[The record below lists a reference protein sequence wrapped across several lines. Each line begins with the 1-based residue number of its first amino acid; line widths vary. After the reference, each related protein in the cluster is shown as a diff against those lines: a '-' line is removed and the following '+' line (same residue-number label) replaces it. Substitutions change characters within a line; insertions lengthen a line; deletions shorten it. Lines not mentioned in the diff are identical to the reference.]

1 MSKDQKMLENIRS
14 PKDIKNMT
22 YAELDELSSEIRE
35 TIINTVSANGGHLA
49 SNLGTVE
56 ATIALHRVFNAPDDK
71 IIFDVSHQCY
81 AHKLL
86 TGRQAEFSSLR
97 KHNGISGF
105 TNPSESAYDT
115 VIAGH
120 SGTSLSTALGFA
132 QAAKING
139 DDKWAV
145 AVIGDGSFT
154 NGMAYEALN
163 NCGNTGLNL
172 IILLNDNEMSI
183 SKNVG
188 GMHHSLSTI
197 RTSKRYFAF
206 KHVVKKVCMSIPVIG
221 GGLVSAAKHI
231 RDIGKRLTVNYNIFE
246 SLGCDYIGPV
256 DGNNIKKL
264 EDALKE
270 AKTKHCP
277 SVVHIITKKGK
288 GYAPAEEYPE
298 NYHSTPAFDKSKG
311 LTAAEESGFSAEF
324 GKYMCELAAK
334 DKRICAVTAAMI
346 EGTGLKTFAERFP
359 DRFFDTAISEEHAAT
374 FSAGLTNAGMRPVF
388 AVYSTFAQRIYD
400 QIFHDAALQKIPLVT
415 AIDRAGI
422 VGADGATHQGIY
434 DVSLFSGIPG
444 IRIYSP
450 ETYAEMRRCFDV
462 AFEGNTPAMVRYPRG
477 QEAVYNRSAFTD
489 FGDLT
494 AAGASVPDAVII
506 TYGRICKNAYSA
518 SLLLEKLGISVKIIK
533 LIQICPLNT
542 EKIFALAKGAKLL
555 YLLEEGIKSGSVSEK
570 IASAMS
576 ENNIQ
581 NVKCIIRAID
591 NSFVAHGSIEDLLE
605 DYSLDAQSIAKEI
618 YIALNSK

>member
-1 MSKDQKMLENIRS
+1 MLKDLKMLENIKS

-22 YAELDELSSEIRE
+22 YAELDELASEIRE
-35 TIINTVSANGGHLA
+35 TIIETVSANGGHLA
-49 SNLGTVE
+49 SNLGMVE
-56 ATIALHRVFNAPDDK
+56 ATIALHRVFNTPEDK

-81 AHKLL
+81 THKLL

-105 TNPSESAYDT
+105 TSTFESEYDT

-132 QAAKING
+132 QAAKMNG
-139 DDKWAV
+139 EDKFAV

-163 NCGNTGLNL
+163 NCGNSDLNL

-183 SKNVG
+183 SPNVG

-197 RTSKRYFAF
+197 RTSKRYFTF
-206 KHVVKKVCMSIPVIG
+206 KHMVKKVCESIPVIG
-221 GGLVSAAKHI
+221 GGLVSTAKHI
-231 RDIGKRLTVNYNIFE
+231 RNLGKRLTVNYNIFE

-264 EDALKE
+264 EDALNE
-270 AKTKHCP
+270 AKTKHRA

-288 GYAPAEEYPE
+288 GYAPAEEHPE

-311 LTAAEESGFSAEF
+311 LTPAEESGFSAEF
-324 GKYMCELAAK
+324 GKYMCELAAE
-334 DKRICAVTAAMI
+334 DKRICAVSAAMI
-346 EGTGLKTFAERFP
+346 DGTGLKTFSERFP
-359 DRFFDTAISEEHAAT
+359 NRFFDTAISEEHAAT
-374 FSAGLTNAGMRPVF
+374 FSAGLTKAGMRPVF

-422 VGADGATHQGIY
+422 VGADGMTHQGIY
-434 DVSLFSGIPG
+434 DVSMFSGIPG

-450 ETYAEMRRCFDV
+450 ETYTEMRRCFDA
-462 AFEGNTPAMVRYPRG
+462 AFEGNTPAIVRYPRG
-477 QEAVYNRSAFTD
+477 KEAMYNRSGFTD

-494 AAGASVPDAVII
+494 AMGKATPDAVIV
-506 TYGRICKNAYSA
+506 TYGRICKNAYEA
-518 SLLLEKLGISVKIIK
+518 ALLLEKLGISVRIIK

-542 EKIFALAKGAKLL
+542 DKIFALSKGAELI
-555 YLLEEGIKSGSVSEK
+555 YLLEEGIKSGSIAEK

-576 ENNIQ
+576 EKNNQ
-581 NVKCIIRAID
+581 NMKCIIRAID
-591 NSFVAHGSIEDLLE
+591 NSFVAHGSLEELLE
-605 DYSLDAQSIAKEI
+605 DYSLDARSIAKEI
-618 YIALNSK
+618 YTALNSK